1 MFSSYC
7 CPQWEQSKREKTVRN
22 ERQKAKTDGNVKD
35 FRCNRADKQQ
45 HNHNNNNRI
54 CFVAD
59 TGCLR
64 WISFIFP
71 SFVLAVVLFL
81 SLFCFHFT
89 DLSAQLFMRV
99 RKSCMQ
105 CKWNL
110 LYWLMSHLSWNPSI
124 VVALIRVYVALYYY
138 YFSKSVYVYFYHY
151 ANIPDY
157 LPCIQFDFGS
167 LAYLLEFP
175 QVRKMRVYTQHLPI
189 FVKSI
194 IISENISIY
203 LPAKTLN
210 NIV

>member
-1 MFSSYC
+1 
-7 CPQWEQSKREKTVRN
+7 
-22 ERQKAKTDGNVKD
+22 
-35 FRCNRADKQQ
+35 
-45 HNHNNNNRI
+45 
-54 CFVAD
+54 
-59 TGCLR
+59 
-64 WISFIFP
+64 
-71 SFVLAVVLFL
+71 
-81 SLFCFHFT
+81 
-89 DLSAQLFMRV
+89 
-99 RKSCMQ
+99 
-105 CKWNL
+105 
-110 LYWLMSHLSWNPSI
+110 MSHLSWNPSI

-138 YFSKSVYVYFYHY
+138 YFSKSVYVYIYHY